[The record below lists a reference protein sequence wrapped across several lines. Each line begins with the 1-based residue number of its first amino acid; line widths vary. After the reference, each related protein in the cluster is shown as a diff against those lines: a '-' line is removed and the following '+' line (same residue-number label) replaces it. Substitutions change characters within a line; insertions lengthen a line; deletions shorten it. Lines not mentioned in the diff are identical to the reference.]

1 MKHILKP
8 DILTLLHN
16 YQRSSEQTIAGRLTV
31 KVNDHTDTIAT
42 MHMLE
47 DAQVILFDAEQA
59 LYHCLRSAVRGHRL
73 RRCLQSRGWQQR
85 ASRGLRP
92 LAPPSYNRIPNKTR

>member
-16 YQRSSEQTIAGRLTV
+16 YQRNSEQTIAGRLTV

-47 DAQVILFDAEQA
+47 DAQVILFDSEQA
-59 LYHCLRSAVRGHRL
+59 LALVPAIRRFADDLDFRL
-73 RRCLQSRGWQQR
+73 PFPSVMFQFSEPISET
-85 ASRGLRP
+85 AI
-92 LAPPSYNRIPNKTR
+92 LAQERD

>member
-42 MHMLE
+42 IYPPRPADE
-47 DAQVILFDAEQA
+47 AGFLF
-59 LYHCLRSAVRGHRL
+59 V
-73 RRCLQSRGWQQR
+73 
-85 ASRGLRP
+85 
-92 LAPPSYNRIPNKTR
+92 